1 MLKISAFIVDKRM
14 LFFLIYVIA
23 LIFSFFAT
31 NWVQVQNDIKTYLS
45 DDTETKKSLKLM
57 NEEFITFGAAQVM
70 VANIT
75 FDEGLELKKK
85 IEAVDGVYMVDYTTE
100 TADDVSFKKHYNNG
114 SALFSVTFGYSETDE
129 KALKSLSEVEKLLD
143 GYDIY
148 VSTTMGNQQAEA
160 IEKEMKPII
169 MVVAVVVLGVL
180 LFSCLSTPVYRG

>member
-1 MLKISAFIVDKRM
+1 MEETKKSSGAMLKISAFIVDKRM

-100 TADDVSFKKHYNNG
+100 TADDVSFKKHYNNTR
-114 SALFSVTFGYSETDE
+114 A
-129 KALKSLSEVEKLLD
+129 
-143 GYDIY
+143 
-148 VSTTMGNQQAEA
+148 
-160 IEKEMKPII
+160 
-169 MVVAVVVLGVL
+169 
-180 LFSCLSTPVYRG
+180 